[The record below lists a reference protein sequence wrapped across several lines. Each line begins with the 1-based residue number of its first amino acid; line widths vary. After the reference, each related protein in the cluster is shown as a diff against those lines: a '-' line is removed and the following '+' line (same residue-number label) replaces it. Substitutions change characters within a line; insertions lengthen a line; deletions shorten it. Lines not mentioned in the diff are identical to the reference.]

1 MPELARIRITHELPE
16 LGATAAIGE
25 TIGRTLRGSDVVAL
39 AGEMGAGKTTLVR
52 SIAVAMGIDA
62 GEVSSPTFLVV
73 AEHVAAD
80 AQDNAEPRPD
90 LVHVDAY
97 RLGGA
102 DELDS
107 LGWDRF
113 EGDGMASRVLIAE
126 WPDRI
131 GEALDDLAGGAIAQ
145 VSLEITGRSSRRITL
160 DLPEAWLEREAIEA
174 MSRREPIRCRAE
186 GVWVS
191 PDNPAWPFS
200 TARAQQAD
208 LYKWFA
214 GDYRISRDMS
224 EADLDQ
230 GE

>member
-1 MPELARIRITHELPE
+1 MPEIGRIRITHELPE

-25 TIGRTLRGSDVVAL
+25 TIGRSLRGGDVLAL

-52 SIAVAMGIDA
+52 SIASAMGIDS

-73 AEHVAAD
+73 AEHVHP
-80 AQDNAEPRPD
+80 EPAKPD

-131 GEALDDLAGGAIAQ
+131 AEALDDLAGESIAR
-145 VSLEITGRSSRRITL
+145 VSLEITGRSSRRIVL
-160 DLPEAWLEREAIEA
+160 DLPERWLEREAIEA
-174 MSRREPIRCRAE
+174 MSRREPIRCRSE

-224 EADLDQ
+224 EADLEQ

>member
-1 MPELARIRITHELPE
+1 MPDPGRITITHELPE
-16 LGATAAIGE
+16 PGATAAIAE
-25 TIGRTLRGSDVVAL
+25 TIGRALRAGDVVAL
-39 AGEMGAGKTTLVR
+39 SGEMGAGKTTLVR
-52 SIAVAMGIDA
+52 AIAGAMGIDQ
-62 GEVSSPTFLVV
+62 GEVSSPTFLVI
-73 AEHVAAD
+73 AEHASRD
-80 AQDNAEPRPD
+80 ASTPD

-97 RLGGA
+97 RLGGG

-131 GEALDDLAGGAIAQ
+131 EAAIDDLAGGPNAVARLT
-145 VSLEITGRSSRRITL
+145 LEITGESSRRIVL
-160 DLPEAWLEREAIEA
+160 DLPERWLEREAIEA
-174 MSRREPIRCRAE
+174 MTRREPIRCRGE
-186 GVWVS
+186 GVWVA